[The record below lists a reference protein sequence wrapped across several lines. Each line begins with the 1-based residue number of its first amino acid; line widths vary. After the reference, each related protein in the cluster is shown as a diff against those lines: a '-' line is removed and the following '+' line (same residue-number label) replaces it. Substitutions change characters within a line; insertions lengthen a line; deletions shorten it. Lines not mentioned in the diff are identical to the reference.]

1 MYINE
6 KNTLER
12 VWWLVRYEVQSR
24 YRIFRRIF
32 LLFVVFMLLP
42 CILRFFDIISLDDCS
57 SMMLNMLVG
66 ALSVASCGFLSRL
79 SKKTS
84 RIQYLMLP
92 CRMSEKL
99 LSQLLVYTVGLLLLV
114 LVAAVV
120 TSVIVEA
127 FNYVAVSFFYVSGG
141 VENFADIFA
150 GIFSDN
156 GSGYPGRWRVDI
168 SLTLLLCLVYSFF
181 VNLRCRDIAVGR
193 AIIVCSLSALI
204 AALLLVFII
213 DNFMK
218 EVVLVE
224 ADGTLHSTVITANIA
239 AAVTYV
245 LLSAA
250 IFYLWYDSLRQ
261 FKLIQ
266 LV

>member
-1 MYINE
+1 MYINK
-6 KNTLER
+6 KNTIAR
-12 VWWLVRYEVQSR
+12 VWWLVRYEVQAGYS
-24 YRIFRRIF
+24 IFLKIF
-32 LLFVVFMLLP
+32 LLCVAIMLLP
-42 CILRFFDIISLDDCS
+42 CILRFFDIMSLDNCS
-57 SMMLNMLVG
+57 SMMQSMLVG

-79 SKKTS
+79 SKKTT

-114 LVAAVV
+114 FVAAVL

-127 FNYVAVSFFYVSGG
+127 FHYVAVSFFYVSAD
-141 VENFADIFA
+141 VESFADIFA
-150 GIFSDN
+150 GIFSN
-156 GSGYPGRWRVDI
+156 HGSGYPGRWRADI
-168 SLTLLLCLVYSFF
+168 SLTLLLCLVYSLF
-181 VNLRCRDIAVGR
+181 VNLRCRDIDVGR
-193 AIIVCSLSALI
+193 AIITCSLSALI

-224 ADGTLHSTVITANIA
+224 ADGTLHSTATTANIA

-261 FKLIQ
+261 FKRIQ